1 MRKFLSIVF
10 ILLLLSVSCIT
21 QGNGDPFTD
30 EEKRSALYTLL
41 TDMMNLTERNGEI
54 GKEAFIDELPSSFA
68 VYEDYSPLYQN
79 LSQEYAESLS
89 RIVSPIMEEAYS
101 MISSSIPLFVVNA
114 DDLVIDSV
122 EGMTDRIQN
131 TLAVDI
137 YSFLISRIE
146 EEREKLNAAFSES
159 YSIFTSLRDA
169 YSNLESVGM
178 SVSLPIPEPISIEKL
193 AFIAED
199 VLFNRLGE
207 NERELRSRI
216 PETEDSP
223 YQVFW
228 EETI

>member
-1 MRKFLSIVF
+1 
-10 ILLLLSVSCIT
+10 
-21 QGNGDPFTD
+21 
-30 EEKRSALYTLL
+30 
-41 TDMMNLTERNGEI
+41 
-54 GKEAFIDELPSSFA
+54 
-68 VYEDYSPLYQN
+68 
-79 LSQEYAESLS
+79 
-89 RIVSPIMEEAYS
+89 MEEAYS